1 MDSLGSDRTH
11 ALGKWDIG
19 FLEKKC
25 SATYRGF
32 DTFFGYYTAC
42 EADYWYHGASGGYPN
57 TKPTCTRPPGT
68 PDRGVGGDP
77 TDLSNSS
84 GTALHPAAKRLN
96 GTYNTKL
103 FAEEAAR
110 LVFDHDVSAPFY
122 MYLVRRT

>member
-1 MDSLGSDRTH
+1 LDLLRSDHTH

-57 TKPTCTRPPGT
+57 TKPSCTRPLVHKT
-68 PDRGVGGDP
+68 PFLSHSCIKNDHLP
-77 TDLSNSS
+77 TQ
-84 GTALHPAAKRLN
+84 
-96 GTYNTKL
+96 
-103 FAEEAAR
+103 AR
-110 LVFDHDVSAPFY
+110 DKH
-122 MYLVRRT
+122 R

>member
-1 MDSLGSDRTH
+1 MRASPEFRVPHDCVRSDRTH

-57 TKPTCTRPPGT
+57 SNPSCVRPNM
-68 PDRGVGGDP
+68 GVGGDP
-77 TDLSNSS
+77 TDLSNNT
-84 GTALHPAAKRLN
+84 GTNIHPAARSLN
-96 GTYNTKL
+96 GTTLKILNSL
-103 FAEEAAR
+103 AIIDRF
-110 LVFDHDVSAPFY
+110 LIVFSWHG
-122 MYLVRRT
+122 RQI

>member
-1 MDSLGSDRTH
+1 MRASPEFDRVRSDRTH

-57 TKPTCTRPPGT
+57 GNPSCTRPNM
-68 PDRGVGGDP
+68 GVGGNP
-77 TDLSNSS
+77 TDLSNNS
-84 GTALHPAAKRLN
+84 GTNLHPAAKNLN
-96 GTYNTKL
+96 GTALKL
-103 FAEEAAR
+103 
-110 LVFDHDVSAPFY
+110 
-122 MYLVRRT
+122 